1 MISSLIPQNRVRA
14 KAPTIIV
21 EVSHM
26 SKSFRILIAVFIL
39 TIGSFAQSAES
50 FDITTFT
57 PPKGW
62 TKQAGAD
69 AVRFSI
75 EDKAGAN
82 FCLITLFKSI
92 PGLSS
97 SKENFD
103 AAWSTIVK
111 ETVPVA
117 APEMIPADNKGE
129 WSVAGGFASFEKD
142 GVKGVA
148 ILYTATGYGRMV
160 NALVLTNT
168 QAYEPQATAFLE
180 SISFRKP
187 VENATVKPTENAIVG
202 TWGQNLG
209 AHMSYGDPVA
219 AGMAGYSKDQ
229 YTFNANGTYTFVSKT
244 FRMSYDQI
252 ILVIENGT
260 YQVSGD
266 TLAIKPQKSVIQG
279 WSKLNGVDK
288 WGRLLNS
295 QPRKL
300 EPVTYK
306 FTKHYFSGIDEW
318 NLVLQADQPTERDGP
333 FSTFKLF
340 PNAWYYKPISSNN
353 PVVELP
359 K

>member
-1 MISSLIPQNRVRA
+1 MNQ
-14 KAPTIIV
+14 
-21 EVSHM
+21 
-26 SKSFRILIAVFIL
+26 SFRILIAVLIL
-39 TIGSFAQSAES
+39 TISNLAQGTET
-50 FDITTFT
+50 FDISSFQ

-62 TKQAGAD
+62 AKQVKED
-69 AVRFSI
+69 AVQFSI
-75 EDKAGAN
+75 EDKAGGA
-82 FCLITLFKSI
+82 FCLITLFKSL
-92 PGLSS
+92 PGLGSQ
-97 SKENFD
+97 KENFE
-103 AAWSTIVK
+103 AAWATIVK
-111 ETVPVA
+111 ETVPVSV
-117 APEMIPADNKGE
+117 PEMIPADNKGE
-129 WSVAGGFASFEKD
+129 WLVAGGFSSFEKD

-148 ILYTATGYGRMV
+148 VLYTATGYGRMV

-180 SISFRKP
+180 SISFKKP
-187 VENATVKPTENAIVG
+187 VENSIVKPTENSIVG

-229 YTFNANGTYTFVSKT
+229 YTFNADGTYTFVSKT
-244 FRMSYDQI
+244 FRMSYDKI
-252 ILVIENGT
+252 ILVVENGT

-266 TLAIKPQKSVIQG
+266 TLAIKPQKSVIQA
-279 WSKLNGVDK
+279 WSKLNGGDK
-288 WGRLLNS
+288 WGRLQTT

-306 FTKHYFSGIDEW
+306 FTRHYFSGIDEW

-333 FSTFKLF
+333 FSTFRLF

-359 K
+359 Q

>member
-1 MISSLIPQNRVRA
+1 MKRLFGVVVGLMVLAFGAHAQSLDTFDISSFQ
-14 KAPTIIV
+14 
-21 EVSHM
+21 
-26 SKSFRILIAVFIL
+26 
-39 TIGSFAQSAES
+39 
-50 FDITTFT
+50 

-62 TKQAGAD
+62 TKQTGAE

-75 EDKAGAN
+75 EDKTGAT
-82 FCLITLFKSI
+82 FCLIALFKSV
-92 PGLSS
+92 PGPGSP
-97 SKENFD
+97 KENFD
-103 AAWSTIVK
+103 AAWATIVK
-111 ETVPVA
+111 EAVPVS

-129 WSVAGGFASFEKD
+129 WLVAGGFASFEKD

-148 ILYTATGYGRMV
+148 VLYTATGFGRMV
-160 NALVLTNT
+160 NALILTNT
-168 QAYEPQATAFLE
+168 QIYEPQATAFLE
-180 SISFRKP
+180 SISFKKP
-187 VENATVKPTENAIVG
+187 AENSIAAPPANNPIVG

-209 AHMSYGDPVA
+209 AHMTYGDPVA

-244 FRMSYDQI
+244 FRMAYDKI
-252 ILVIENGT
+252 TLVIENGT
-260 YQVSGD
+260 YQISGD
-266 TLAIKPQKSVIQG
+266 TLSIRPQKSVIQA
-279 WSKLNGVDK
+279 WSKMGGGDK
-288 WGRLLNS
+288 WGRQLSS

-359 K
+359 N

>member
-1 MISSLIPQNRVRA
+1 MVLAFGAHAQSLDTFDISSFQ
-14 KAPTIIV
+14 
-21 EVSHM
+21 
-26 SKSFRILIAVFIL
+26 
-39 TIGSFAQSAES
+39 
-50 FDITTFT
+50 

-62 TKQAGAD
+62 TKQTGAE

-75 EDKAGAN
+75 EDKTGAT
-82 FCLITLFKSI
+82 FCLIALFKSV
-92 PGLSS
+92 PGPGSP
-97 SKENFD
+97 KENFD
-103 AAWSTIVK
+103 AAWATIVK
-111 ETVPVA
+111 EAVPVS

-129 WSVAGGFASFEKD
+129 WLVAGGFASFEKD

-148 ILYTATGYGRMV
+148 VLYTATGHDRMV
-160 NALVLTNT
+160 NALILTNT
-168 QAYEPQATAFLE
+168 QIYKPQATAFLE
-180 SISFRKP
+180 SISFKKP
-187 VENATVKPTENAIVG
+187 AQTSIAAPPANNPIVG

-209 AHMSYGDPVA
+209 AHMTYGDPVA

-244 FRMSYDQI
+244 FRMAYDKI
-252 ILVIENGT
+252 TLVIENGT
-260 YQVSGD
+260 YQISGD
-266 TLAIKPQKSVIQG
+266 TLSIRPQKSVIQA
-279 WSKLNGVDK
+279 WSKMGGGDK
-288 WGRLLNS
+288 WGRQLSS

-359 K
+359 N